1 MWIVLGGLHLNT
13 VTFMLGEL
21 ANGSPKA
28 GDNEGNRLLI
38 NYHENLRKFKIMLL
52 PIHTTPPAPKKKN
65 PCDEYIWTSKKLG
78 KFMHKLTC
86 ASDKGSNCCV
96 M

>member
-28 GDNEGNRLLI
+28 GDYKGNRLLI
-38 NYHENLRKFKIMLL
+38 NYHENLKKFKIM
-52 PIHTTPPAPKKKN
+52 HG
-65 PCDEYIWTSKKLG
+65 Y
-78 KFMHKLTC
+78 
-86 ASDKGSNCCV
+86 
-96 M
+96 

>member
-1 MWIVLGGLHLNT
+1 MWIVLGGLLFHSNT

-28 GDNEGNRLLI
+28 GDYEGNRLLI

-52 PIHTTPPAPKKKN
+52 PIHTTPPAPKKK
-65 PCDEYIWTSKKLG
+65 ILVTSIFGLQK
-78 KFMHKLTC
+78 
-86 ASDKGSNCCV
+86 S
-96 M
+96 